1 MAMTILKFPNKLRAS
16 AVALLLAV
24 YLPASH
30 AQTASTASVHLL
42 VGSWRW
48 TLFNG
53 QCSETLQYRADGVLL
68 STSGDAVTAWR
79 YGVDATPSPQGFYT
93 VVETSTRYNSKKDCY
108 GDMVDEE
115 GLQATR
121 FIQLNP
127 AKDRLIVCK
136 SASLAECYGPL
147 KREPWP

>member
-1 MAMTILKFPNKLRAS
+1 MTTFKRSHTLRTGAL
-16 AVALLLAV
+16 ALLLAAC
-24 YLPASH
+24 LPAGY
-30 AQTASTASVHLL
+30 AQTASTARAHTL
-42 VGSWRW
+42 VGSWSW

-53 QCSETLQYRADGVLL
+53 QCGETLQYRPDGVLL

-79 YGVDATPSPQGFYT
+79 YSADAAPSAQGFYKVT
-93 VVETSTRYNSKKDCY
+93 ETSTRYNSKKDCY
-108 GDMVDEE
+108 GDVVDEE

-121 FIQLNP
+121 YIQLNP

-147 KREPWP
+147 KREPSP